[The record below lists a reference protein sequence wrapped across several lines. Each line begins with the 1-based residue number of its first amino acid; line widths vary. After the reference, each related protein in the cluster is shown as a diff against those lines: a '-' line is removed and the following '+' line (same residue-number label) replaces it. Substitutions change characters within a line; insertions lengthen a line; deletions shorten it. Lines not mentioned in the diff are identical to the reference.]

1 MRLAA
6 VKPTH
11 DLLLQLVGLGRVF
24 RFDHSPGQLP
34 QFFRAE
40 PTIISCLSG
49 KFDHLGS
56 FFRRQPFDFFD
67 HFNARHVAK
76 LSVLVLLRKLA
87 VRRRRRVD
95 RFDGHWVN

>member
-24 RFDHSPGQLP
+24 RFDHALGQFP
-34 QFFRAE
+34 QFIRAE
-40 PTIISCLSG
+40 PTIIACLSG

-67 HFNARHVAK
+67 DLNRCHP
-76 LSVLVLLRKLA
+76 LTLLVLA
-87 VRRRRRVD
+87 RRCK
-95 RFDGHWVN
+95 